1 MDSDKLGDNGMIDAL
16 KTLFEND
23 VVSSEI
29 KAEIE
34 EAWNS
39 KIQENKMQATAELR
53 EEFAT
58 KYEHDK
64 ETMVEAIDSMLSE
77 RLQVEIAEF
86 TEDRKQL
93 AEAKAKYAVAQRE
106 NANLLK
112 GFVAEQLATEIKDL
126 HLDKKVMAENY
137 AKLEEFIVEALAGE
151 ISEFQEDKKD
161 LAETKVRLVREAKKH
176 FAKVKTDF
184 IERSATAVSETVS
197 KALTSEIHQLKE
209 DIDTARKNDFGRK
222 IFESFASE
230 YGTSYLNENSETAK
244 LLKVVDLKDKQLHEA
259 KAFAKKA
266 KLIAESTATEK
277 KRIVEAATR
286 KDLINDMMA
295 PLATDQR
302 EIMTDLLESVQ
313 TGKLRTQF
321 DKYLPAVIDG
331 NTPAKK
337 ATRLTEGTEVTGNR
351 DNNNNTSSQQA
362 LEDNNNNVI
371 DIKRLAGLN

>member
-1 MDSDKLGDNGMIDAL
+1 MIDAL

-34 EAWNS
+34 EAWNA

-64 ETMVEAIDSMLSE
+64 ETMVEAIDNMLSE
-77 RLQVEIAEF
+77 RLQAEIAEF
-86 TEDRKQL
+86 AEDRKQL

-126 HLDKKVMAENY
+126 HTDKKAMAENY
-137 AKLEEFIVEALAGE
+137 AKLEEFVVESLAGE
-151 ISEFQEDKKD
+151 ISEFQEDKQD
-161 LAETKVRLVREAKKH
+161 LAETKVRLVREAKTH
-176 FAKVKTDF
+176 FAKVKKDF
-184 IERSATAVSETVS
+184 IERSANAISETVS
-197 KALTSEIHQLKE
+197 KALKSEITALKE

-244 LLKVVDLKDKQLHEA
+244 LLKVVDLKNKQLGEA

-266 KLIAESTATEK
+266 KEIAESTATEK
-277 KRIVEAATR
+277 KRIVESAKR
-286 KDLINDMMA
+286 KDLINDMIQ
-295 PLATDQR
+295 PLAKDQR
-302 EIMTDLLESVQ
+302 EIMIDLLESVQ
-313 TGKLRTQF
+313 TGRLKAQF

-337 ATRLTEGTEVTGNR
+337 AKTLTEGKEITGNR
-351 DNNNNTSSQQA
+351 ENTNASSQQA
-362 LEDNNNNVI
+362 DAESNSNVI
-371 DIKRLAGLN
+371 TMKRLAGLN